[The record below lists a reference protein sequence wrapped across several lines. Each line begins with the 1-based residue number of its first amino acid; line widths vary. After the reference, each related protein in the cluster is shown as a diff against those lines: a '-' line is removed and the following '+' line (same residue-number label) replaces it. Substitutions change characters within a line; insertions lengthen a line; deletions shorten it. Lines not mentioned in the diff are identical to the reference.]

1 MYKKLRIN
9 FYLNHCV
16 IFSNLYYSLLTETHT
31 YWLKRSGVKLIWK
44 IFGTFNMLQCFV
56 STSGIL
62 STKIHVL
69 GRTFLSCIM
78 LLTCL
83 ISYFYLNYLITSH
96 PYHHKSW
103 IERKY
108 LKLPSAFI
116 TLSVTLYHCM
126 NHLITGTVSKKS
138 NEGSY
143 FKNEREKSADLVLVI
158 KF

>member
-1 MYKKLRIN
+1 MKN
-9 FYLNHCV
+9 FWYFQH
-16 IFSNLYYSLLTETHT
+16 LTI
-31 YWLKRSGVKLIWK
+31 L
-44 IFGTFNMLQCFV
+44 

-69 GRTFLSCIM
+69 GRKFLGCIM

-116 TLSVTLYHCM
+116 TLSITLYHCM

-138 NEGSY
+138 NEGTY
-143 FKNEREKSADLVLVI
+143 FKNEREKIADLVLVI
-158 KF
+158 KFQCGFCETLKEQLWISVGKVYVQNLLIYLYCWYCV